1 MPHGEPAFLQR
12 QFFCLWASVRLTR
25 HLSYMYLYRCEHC
38 KTLEPEYKKAA
49 RDLKEHGI
57 LLAKV
62 DATVEKDL
70 ASRHS
75 VDGYPTMKLFR
86 KGREYEYEGT
96 RKHHGKG
103 RRLAV
108 CVWMLDV
115 AQQPNL

>member
-1 MPHGEPAFLQR
+1 MVSLQSFFL
-12 QFFCLWASVRLTR
+12 CVGICHSSPYIYV
-25 HLSYMYLYRCEHC
+25 YRCEHC

-96 RKHHGKG
+96 RKHHGK
-103 RRLAV
+103 
-108 CVWMLDV
+108 W
-115 AQQPNL
+115 